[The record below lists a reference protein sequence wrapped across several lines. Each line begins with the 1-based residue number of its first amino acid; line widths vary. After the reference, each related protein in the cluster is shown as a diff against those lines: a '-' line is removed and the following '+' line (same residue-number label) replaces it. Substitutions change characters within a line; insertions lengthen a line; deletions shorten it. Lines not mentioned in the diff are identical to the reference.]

1 MSDLTWIE
9 DGGVTSP
16 AGFLADGVYTGIR
29 RYGDG
34 TRRDV
39 GLLVSEHPATLAATL
54 TRNAVQG
61 WPVRWNR
68 AIVEGGAPVR
78 AIFAN
83 SGVSNT
89 ANGERGRID
98 NERCAQLTAER
109 LGCAPTEVLTGSTGV
124 IGNFLPM
131 EKVEQGIRDAVPSKE
146 GGMWFARSIMTTDT
160 VHKQAAVSFEAAGR
174 TYTVGGCAK
183 GSGMIHPNMATMFG
197 FLTTDAPCDRAWLQ
211 DSWRAVVDRS
221 FNMIDVDMDTSTSD
235 TALVLA
241 NGAAGGDTIDA
252 AHPAAEPLVA
262 ALEAVAV
269 YLARE
274 LARDGE
280 GAKTLI
286 TVNVE
291 GAASVEDARLA
302 ARTVSSSPLIKTMV
316 TGRDPNWGRLMMAVG
331 RSGAQVE
338 QDRIS
343 IWICGTQVLEGGT
356 PSDSDLAAV
365 SKAMDVEEVELRVDL
380 GLGDS
385 TATAWGCDLTTEYV
399 HINAD
404 YTT

>member
-1 MSDLTWIE
+1 MSDLIWIE

-16 AGFLADGVYTGIR
+16 AGFIAGGIHTGIK
-29 RYGDG
+29 RYRDG

-39 GLLVSEHPATLAATL
+39 GLLVSERPATLAATL

-68 AIVEGGAPVR
+68 MILAAGAPVR
-78 AIFAN
+78 ALFAT

-98 NERCAQLTAER
+98 NERCAELTAQR
-109 LGCAPTEVLTGSTGV
+109 VGCEPHEVLTGSTGV
-124 IGNFLPM
+124 IGNYLNM
-131 EKVEQGIRDAVPSKE
+131 DLIEGGIRDVALSAE
-146 GGMWFARSIMTTDT
+146 GNTEFARSIMTTDT
-160 VHKQAAVSFEAAGR
+160 VHKQTAVSVEAAGR
-174 TYTVGGCAK
+174 RYTVGGCAK

-197 FLTTDAPCDRAWLQ
+197 FLTTDAPADRDWLQ
-211 DSWRAVVDRS
+211 ATWRQVVDRS

-235 TALVLA
+235 TALVMA
-241 NGAAGGDTIDA
+241 NGMAGGDPIDA
-252 AHPAAEPLVA
+252 GHPAAE
-262 ALEAVAV
+262 ALTDALDAVSR
-269 YLARE
+269 YLARA

-280 GAKTLI
+280 GANTLI
-286 TVNVE
+286 EVLVE
-291 GAASVEDARLA
+291 GAATLEDARVA

-331 RSGAQVE
+331 RSGAQV
-338 QDRIS
+338 DPDTIS
-343 IWICGTQVLEGGT
+343 LWICGLPVLERST
-356 PSDSDLAAV
+356 PVDADLEAL
-365 SKAMDVEEVELRVDL
+365 SRAMDVDEVTLHVDL
-380 GLGDS
+380 GQGEH
-385 TATAWGCDLTTEYV
+385 TATAWGCDLTTDYV